1 MKHLEP
7 RFTADHSTNPVR
19 ALAPAFAALA
29 PQMPAIIIPQAAL
42 TV

>member
-7 RFTADHSTNPVR
+7 RFTANHSTKPER
-19 ALAPAFAALA
+19 TLATARTALA